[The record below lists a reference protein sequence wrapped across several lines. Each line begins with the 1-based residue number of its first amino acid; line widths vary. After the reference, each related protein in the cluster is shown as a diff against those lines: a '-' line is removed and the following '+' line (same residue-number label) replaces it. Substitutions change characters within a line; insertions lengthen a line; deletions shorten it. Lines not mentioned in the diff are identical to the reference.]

1 MSSRYLVLRALKTC
15 PHLGRLVQHR
25 EQQRATQS
33 ACLPASASQAAG
45 EAAGTLLLLLL
56 LATLLLR
63 CSRELLATA
72 SVLRTPVRDAGSQRL
87 LRAGPNEIF
96 RAGAGRRQAA
106 PMQCHASS
114 PIVKQQHTRAD
125 TQVSVRCLSGGHRL
139 LLLLAACSILAALQ
153 QAGVSLFGAAS
164 VLRLLAGW
172 LSACEA
178 LRGANSTAPV
188 LPVSRRLSLR
198 LRFRSRLSVRGDLCV
213 SRVSASGR
221 AAVCRRR

>member
-1 MSSRYLVLRALKTC
+1 MTTSIPLVYRPGCREVSSRYLVLRALKTC

-114 PIVKQQHTRAD
+114 PIVKQQHTHTSR
-125 TQVSVRCLSGGHRL
+125 H
-139 LLLLAACSILAALQ
+139 
-153 QAGVSLFGAAS
+153 AS
-164 VLRLLAGW
+164 VCPLPIRRAQAAAAPCCLLHPRCIAAG
-172 LSACEA
+172 
-178 LRGANSTAPV
+178 
-188 LPVSRRLSLR
+188 
-198 LRFRSRLSVRGDLCV
+198 RSEFVRGSLCV
-213 SRVSASGR
+213 AAAGR
-221 AAVCRRR
+221 LYAGGCIRSSE